1 MIDTL
6 CNVMD
11 KMDNMP
17 KQKDDG
23 SRGMKNEIQNK

>member
-23 SRGMKNEIQNK
+23 SRGMKRNFS